1 MTRVGAETGLPPA
14 EHDMV
19 GVGVFRDLEHRIFA
33 GARPIAVRGRIAY
46 WSACNSPAFP
56 SNGESFSAR
65 TPTKCQD
72 CARAHLADA
81 QRLPLPAPSAV
92 ANRGFGT
99 VTGQLS
105 TVEGIAS

>member
-1 MTRVGAETGLPPA
+1 MTGVGAETGLPPA

-33 GARPIAVRGRIAY
+33 GARPIDVCGRVGY

-56 SNGESFSAR
+56 FNGESFSAR
-65 TPTKCQD
+65 TLTKCQD
-72 CARAHLADA
+72 CARAHPTDA
-81 QRLPLPAPSAV
+81 QRLLPPAPSTV